1 MHDYILYTKIRVLM
15 KNIFITGGSR
25 GIGKGLVEQFSKN
38 HNVIFTARDK
48 KQARIIVDSFE
59 HDNADYVIMDVGE
72 NESVQNG
79 VKNLKSKI
87 SSVDILIN
95 NAGIL
100 VPGLKHK
107 INAIDT
113 DIDTIMETF
122 NINTV
127 GVLRVCK
134 AITPF
139 MQPNSRIINISSGM
153 GQLEGMGTGSLA
165 YRLSKTALN
174 AMTIVL
180 SQELM
185 VKKIKVNAICPGWVQ
200 TDMGGHDAALTVQ
213 ESVESIKKFAL
224 DDNFPSGK
232 FLRHGEVLPW

>member
-1 MHDYILYTKIRVLM
+1 M

-25 GIGKGLVEQFSKN
+25 GIGRGLVEQFSKN

-59 HDNADYVIMDVGE
+59 HDNAEYVIMDVGE

-100 VPGLKHK
+100 IPGLEHK

-113 DIDTIMETF
+113 DMDSIMETL
-122 NINTV
+122 NINTI

-139 MQPNSRIINISSGM
+139 MQPNSRIINISS
-153 GQLEGMGTGSLA
+153 
-165 YRLSKTALN
+165 R
-174 AMTIVL
+174 
-180 SQELM
+180 
-185 VKKIKVNAICPGWVQ
+185 
-200 TDMGGHDAALTVQ
+200 
-213 ESVESIKKFAL
+213 
-224 DDNFPSGK
+224 
-232 FLRHGEVLPW
+232 

>member
-1 MHDYILYTKIRVLM
+1 M
-15 KNIFITGGSR
+15 KNIFITGGNR
-25 GIGKGLVEQFSKN
+25 GIGKGLVEQFSKS
-38 HNVIFTARDK
+38 HNVIFTARNK
-48 KQARIIVDSFE
+48 KQAQIIVDSFE

-79 VKNLKSKI
+79 VKNLKSKM

-100 VPGLKHK
+100 IPGLKHK

-113 DIDTIMETF
+113 DMDTIMETF

-153 GQLEGMGTGSLA
+153 GQLKGMGTGSLA

-174 AMTIVL
+174 AMSIVL

-185 VKKIKVNAICPGWVQ
+185 EKKIKVNAICPGWVK
-200 TDMGGHDAALTVQ
+200 TDMGGYDAALTVQ
-213 ESVESIKKFAL
+213 ESAESIKKFAL
-224 DDNFPSGK
+224 DNNFPNGK
-232 FLRHGEVLPW
+232 FLRHGEILPW

>member
-1 MHDYILYTKIRVLM
+1 M

-25 GIGKGLVEQFSKN
+25 GIGRGLVEQFSKN
-38 HNVIFTARDK
+38 HNVIFTARDR

-79 VKNLKSKI
+79 VKDLKSKI
-87 SSVDILIN
+87 NSVDILIN

-213 ESVESIKKFAL
+213 ESTESIKKFAL